1 MQNITDKWD
10 LTVKRNEEK
19 LGNIELFTAKC
30 FHKLTYQNKRI
41 FKGVLIV
48 NNKQYHLNV
57 LLPPEM
63 KEAIIEL
70 AQEMGFVNLSEC
82 VRHIV
87 RDYLKTKAGGWRD
100 AQQ

>member
-1 MQNITDKWD
+1 M
-10 LTVKRNEEK
+10 
-19 LGNIELFTAKC
+19 
-30 FHKLTYQNKRI
+30 
-41 FKGVLIV
+41 

-87 RDYLKTKAGGWRD
+87 RDYLKTKAGGWKD
-100 AQQ
+100 ARQ